1 MKVEKLYGLEKAS
14 TAYAH
19 LWSHHIKRAHFLK
32 DTTLYRVPKHRPD
45 KSRPLF

>member
-32 DTTLYRVPKHRPD
+32 DTTLYFWKHNL
-45 KSRPLF
+45 KN